1 MKINEFNI
9 RDLGNSINKFLNPPP
24 ESSEER
30 VQKSFTQS
38 FINKVTGSLDAAIRS
53 GLVSPTAANAA
64 TPSNA
69 AAPANPNA
77 AANPGAAAP
86 TKTTPGGGAK
96 PGKPLGKVADIN
108 HLPLEPKPGDAY
120 LIGQYNYTWNG
131 SSWQPYEYNKASNL
145 WQPSKSAP
153 TKTTPSGGAKPGQ
166 PQANTGANVFANM
179 AKQMGGGQSG
189 AASAATLGPAGSPG
203 PAKTPGAAAPA
214 AAPAKVSAPNAGAK
228 AVARNVAR
236 NNVRAAQV
244 GTPNGRRSN
253 ESKFNHLNY
262 IFENIMSTLDEQ
274 ATEESISDFINNA
287 TLNYIGGMPG
297 LEKYKP
303 NLRKIADQVQATY
316 SKDKGKAAL
325 ESLGH
330 MVYALI
336 QSSRDADGQF
346 AGAQSQT
353 STRAQTSSQPQSS
366 AQPQDS
372 SGYLERRTNNEL
384 NAQLA
389 KLTPLEKKQLVK
401 FAQDLANKRS

>member
-1 MKINEFNI
+1 M
-9 RDLGNSINKFLNPPP
+9 
-24 ESSEER
+24 
-30 VQKSFTQS
+30 
-38 FINKVTGSLDAAIRS
+38 
-53 GLVSPTAANAA
+53 
-64 TPSNA
+64 
-69 AAPANPNA
+69 
-77 AANPGAAAP
+77 
-86 TKTTPGGGAK
+86 
-96 PGKPLGKVADIN
+96 
-108 HLPLEPKPGDAY
+108 
-120 LIGQYNYTWNG
+120 
-131 SSWQPYEYNKASNL
+131 
-145 WQPSKSAP
+145 SA
-153 TKTTPSGGAKPGQ
+153 
-166 PQANTGANVFANM
+166 
-179 AKQMGGGQSG
+179 
-189 AASAATLGPAGSPG
+189 
-203 PAKTPGAAAPA
+203 
-214 AAPAKVSAPNAGAK
+214 
-228 AVARNVAR
+228 
-236 NNVRAAQV
+236 
-244 GTPNGRRSN
+244 
-253 ESKFNHLNY
+253 
-262 IFENIMSTLDEQ
+262 LDEQ

-353 STRAQTSSQPQSS
+353 STRSQSSPQSQAS

-372 SGYLERRTNNEL
+372 SGSAFERRTNNEL